1 MSRPLANILVRGES
15 MQPKIRPALLTVRL
29 FLVLLLALIALQ
41 VTGGIGYA
49 APIQTLQSSSTVA
62 SASPFICTNLV
73 SNQFCNV
80 RVVLLIDDT
89 GSMRTN
95 DPTKIRN
102 QGAKNLVDILDKE
115 YYQQAV
121 AAQQSDPN
129 VVLPDVQVAVIH
141 FSHCDTTNHLCPAD
155 VKFPDVKFNSGWH
168 SITQKQEIY
177 QDIDWLSTQPHYYD
191 VPQYTHFPG
200 PFQAAAALFDQPAAA
215 ITGDC
220 TKRFMLLLTDGTPEN
235 AAGPLQGSALT
246 NEMDQVKAA
255 VKSFIA
261 QPNDQI
267 YVTAFKIASNYWS
280 QVEPLWKATDLA
292 GPSNVTLEKSLDA
305 VASRMEQIVTA
316 MIGAQTSTLSPE
328 PNNPKLF
335 NLTVLPHTTS
345 LRISYFKLDP
355 HATLTLKDP
364 QGNDLV
370 PNSDSVTQTG
380 KDTSIEVWTLKDP
393 APGIYQVLRSTS
405 NGIITTTPVFNV
417 NARLTAPI
425 ADAPLLQFTPGLI
438 RFDLVDSQGKPVL
451 PNDFPANFNLSVT
464 SDLVQGTATTPL
476 TLTQNGS
483 DYETN
488 WTPLSTD
495 PGSVTVNV
503 DLTDANHT
511 SILKCQGGIGDFKID
526 PVKVKVTAP
535 TACTEVNSS
544 VVVPLQVVNERT
556 GQNAGL
562 GLPIQWQADS
572 VTSSS
577 GQPVDSPVET
587 VDAKTGQYQLT
598 LTPLI
603 YEDINSHISAS
614 VSADNQNVPLFDGNV
629 TIPVCAAPTTP
640 TPTPTPIPPPP
651 PPSSCKLNP
660 FWNYLLWII
669 ALILA
674 IILLVRLAFSKRE
687 KEHIIPSWL
696 LVLLLILLL
705 LLWLFWCSINIFWLL
720 LLLLLLL
727 LIIILLIRIVTHDK
741 DWRIS
746 IWFWLYVILLIL
758 LIVIWLV
765 YYSSLWIYL
774 LLMLL
779 ILFIILLILWWIS
792 DRDKEEEPFS
802 FWWLLI
808 LFIFLISIWMIFLG
822 SFGLWLILILLLIW
836 LFVLYLIWLIV
847 QAGEERSSTRFWLT
861 LFLMLLLVLIWVF
874 LFSAY
879 WVYLAVL
886 LLILLLIGFILWMLM
901 GYHNNLWGVIGIID
915 EKERLLW
922 SAPLGD
928 RNFANGK
935 SSYDWKFDEPVCSVK
950 RLRIRS
956 WDKPNHRLTIFVD
969 IVDDG
974 RKRRFI
980 RSLEDWQDCEL
991 HGCRIVW
998 MKEIPSPRPKPRKP
1012 RVGGSYPIEKIE
1024 GIGKVYGSKFREL
1037 GIRTTDQFLKAA
1049 GTPKGR
1055 REVAKSMGV
1064 SAKLIL
1070 EWVNRA
1076 DLMRVPGIGEEYS
1089 DLLEASGVDTVKE
1102 LRRRN
1107 AANLYAEVCKVNK
1120 QKYLVRRDPTLKEV
1134 SDWINAAQKMKAA
1147 VEY

>member
-1 MSRPLANILVRGES
+1 
-15 MQPKIRPALLTVRL
+15 MQPKIRPAYLTVRL
-29 FLVLLLALIALQ
+29 FLILLLALIALQ
-41 VTGGIGYA
+41 VTRGIGYA

-73 SNQFCNV
+73 SNQLCNV

-121 AAQQSDPN
+121 DAQKSDPS
-129 VVLPDVQVAVIH
+129 VVLPDVEVAIIH

-155 VKFPDVKFNSGWH
+155 VNFPDVKFNSGWR
-168 SITQKQEIY
+168 SITQQQEIY

-200 PFQAAAALFDQPAAA
+200 PFQSAATLFNQPAAA

-261 QPNDQI
+261 QPEDKI

-316 MIGAQTSTLSPE
+316 TIGTQTSTLNPE

-345 LRISYFKLDP
+345 LRISYFKLNP
-355 HATLTLKDP
+355 QATLTIKDP

-370 PNSDSVTQTG
+370 PNNDTVTQTG
-380 KDTSIEVWTLKDP
+380 KNTSIEVWTLKDP
-393 APGIYQVLRSTS
+393 TAGSYQVLRSTS
-405 NGIITTTPVFNV
+405 NGIITTTPAFNV
-417 NARLTAPI
+417 DAQLTVPT
-425 ADAPLLQFTPGLI
+425 ADAPLLQFTPSLI

-464 SDLVQGTATTPL
+464 SNLVQGAVSTPL
-476 TLTQNGS
+476 TLIQSGS
-483 DYETN
+483 AYESN

-495 PGSVTVNV
+495 LGTVTVNV
-503 DLTDANHT
+503 DLTDANHF
-511 SILKCQGGIGDFKID
+511 SILKCQGSVGDIKVD

-535 TACTEVNSS
+535 TACTQVNSS
-544 VVVPLQVVNERT
+544 VAIPLQVINDRT
-556 GQNAGL
+556 GQPTGL
-562 GLPIQWQADS
+562 GLSIQWQADS

-577 GQPVDSPVET
+577 SQPVDSLIEA

-603 YEDINSHISAS
+603 SEDINSHISAS
-614 VSADNQNVPLFDGNV
+614 VSADNQNISLFDGNV

-640 TPTPTPIPPPP
+640 TPTTTPAPPPPP
-651 PPSSCKLNP
+651 PPSSCKLSP

-669 ALILA
+669 VLILV
-674 IILLVRLAFSKRE
+674 IILLVRLAFDKRE
-687 KEHIIPSWL
+687 RKHFIPSWL

-720 LLLLLLL
+720 LLLLFLL

-746 IWFWLYVILLIL
+746 IWFWLYLILLIL
-758 LIVIWLV
+758 LVVIWLI

-774 LLMLL
+774 LFMLL

-792 DRDKEEEPFS
+792 DRDKEDEPFS

-808 LFIFLISIWMIFLG
+808 LFIFLISIWMIFIG
-822 SFGLWLILILLLIW
+822 SFGFWLILILLLIW
-836 LFVLYLIWLIV
+836 LFFLYLIWLIV
-847 QAGEERSSTRFWLT
+847 ESGDERSSTRFWFT
-861 LFLMLLLVLIWVF
+861 LLLMLILVLIWVIF
-874 LFSAY
+874 FSAY
-879 WVYLAVL
+879 WIYLVVL
-886 LLILLLIGFILWMLM
+886 LLFLFAIWFILWLLA
-901 GYHNNLWGVIGIID
+901 GYHNSLWGVIGIMG
-915 EKERLLW
+915 EKEHLLW
-922 SAPLGD
+922 TMPLGD
-928 RNFANGK
+928 RDAMNGK
-935 SSYDWKFDEPVCSVK
+935 LFYDWKFKEPVSSVR

-956 WDKPNHRLTIFVD
+956 WDKPNHRLNLLVELA
-969 IVDDG
+969 DG
-974 RKRRFI
+974 RKRHFV
-980 RSLEDWQDCEL
+980 RSLEEWRDCEL
-991 HGCRIVW
+991 HDCRIVW
-998 MKEIPSPRPKPRKP
+998 MEEIPSPRPKPRKP

-1024 GIGKVYGSKFREL
+1024 GIGKVYGSRFREL
-1037 GIRTTDQFLKAA
+1037 GIRTTAQLLKAA

-1055 REVAKSMGV
+1055 RAVAKNMDV
-1064 SAKLIL
+1064 TTKLIL

-1107 AANLYAEVCKVNK
+1107 ADNLYAEVCKINK
-1120 QKYLVRRDPTLKEV
+1120 QKHLVRRDPTLKEV
-1134 SDWINAAQKMKAA
+1134 NSWISAAQKMKAV